1 MSDEMNNE
9 VEATETT
16 EASQIEDVVLNDMP
30 LPEGLGTAGAKGD
43 DSVLNTLLGVIEQQ
57 EEEPS
62 EPVEPEDSTEE
73 FETSEPEVEAETETV
88 EETPVAET
96 GDDYERAMA
105 ALLRDGTPRHIL
117 DEEYE
122 RNPNRFV
129 EWGLKRAK
137 VQSDG
142 DRFSQEHAEL
152 KAKLDA
158 TQHEEGQV
166 EGEVTAGNTPADQTQ
181 PANDFNVETQR
192 AKIADIFGEEAADAV
207 LQPIKSLTEELK
219 VVLGQQQQRLFQIS
233 QMMEQKE
240 VSSVR
245 TQLQERFPQLAD
257 DEAFNT
263 VREKME
269 VLAKTGQYNTYHDV
283 MLDAA
288 RISFADAM
296 QSKTVA
302 AKINQAKSAGQP
314 KQKSTASTAT
324 RPKTLDDRDDQ
335 VLESLMSGMSLNDV
349 AQQFKS

>member
-1 MSDEMNNE
+1 MSDEMYNE
-9 VEATETT
+9 AEATETT
-16 EASQIEDVVLNDMP
+16 EASQIEDAILDDMP

-43 DSVLNTLLGVIEQQ
+43 DSVLDTLLGVIEQQ

-62 EPVEPEDSTEE
+62 EPAEPEDSIEK
-73 FETSEPEVEAETETV
+73 FATSEPEEEAETETV
-88 EETPVAET
+88 DETPVAET
-96 GDDYERAMA
+96 GDDHERAMA

-122 RNPNRFV
+122 RNPDRFV

-158 TQHEEGQV
+158 TQQVEEGA
-166 EGEVTAGNTPADQTQ
+166 EGEVTAENTSADQTQ
-181 PANDFNVETQR
+181 PAQNIDLATQR

-207 LQPIKSLTEELK
+207 LQPIQSLTQELK
-219 VVLGQQQQRLFQIS
+219 AVIGQQQQRLFQIS

-245 TQLQERFPQLAD
+245 TQLQERFPQLSD
-257 DEAFNT
+257 DEAFKT

-269 VLAKTGQYNTYHDV
+269 VLAKTGQYKNYHDV

-288 RISFADAM
+288 RISFADAI
-296 QSKTVA
+296 QTKTVV

-324 RPKTLDDRDDQ
+324 RPKTLSDRDDQ